1 MEFRDYLVGAAEEYG
16 LCLTERMTEQ
26 FELYYELLLAWNE
39 KINLTAITEPK
50 EVAIKHMIDSLSCL
64 DEKVFPMGA
73 SVIDVGT
80 GAGFPGIPLKIFR
93 PDLKLTLLDSL
104 NKRIKFLQ
112 EVVERLELN
121 EVECIHARAEEGARN
136 KALREKFDV
145 AVSRAVARL
154 QVLAEYCM
162 PFVRIGGS
170 FVALKGMKYAQE
182 AEEGQR
188 AIKALGGTACRAV
201 PVQLPSLEDKRAVL
215 YIKKVKAT
223 PKTYPRKAGTP
234 DKNPL

>member
-1 MEFRDYLVGAAEEYG
+1 MEFRDYLVEAAEAYG

-26 FELYYELLLAWNE
+26 FELYYKLLLEWNE
-39 KINLTAITEPK
+39 KMNLTAITEPQ

-64 DEKVFPMGA
+64 DETVFPIGA

-136 KALREKFDV
+136 KALRERFDV

-182 AEEGQR
+182 VEEGQR
-188 AIKALGGTACRAV
+188 AVKVLGGAGCRAV
-201 PVQLPSLEDKRAVL
+201 PIQLPSLEDKRAVL